1 VELGWPAPSPPP
13 LPLLSPLP
21 QNLSLVEAVKA
32 LAASKGITPG
42 QLALAWVHSRG
53 PDVFPIPG
61 TKRTKWVG
69 ERGTEAGSR
78 S

>member
-1 VELGWPAPSPPP
+1 VPP
-13 LPLLSPLP
+13 LSL

-61 TKRTKWVG
+61 TKRTK
-69 ERGTEAGSR
+69 
-78 S
+78 